1 LAACFGVDCCPALP
15 DVFVSE
21 RGLKVMRD
29 KVLDA
34 MNEAERYA
42 FAIASGR
49 CAKKIEKFIKEEC
62 RGVSPD
68 IVTSSLLSTLNV
80 VLANVHMH
88 KTGCSKNEGMVEA
101 ISIVQEMNERALG
114 ALKKFCYDS

>member
-1 LAACFGVDCCPALP
+1 MRFGSNCRPALP
-15 DVFVSE
+15 DVFVLE
-21 RGLKVMRD
+21 WGLTVMRD

-68 IVTSSLLSTLNV
+68 IVTSSLLATLNV

-101 ISIVQEMNERALG
+101 FKIVQEMNDRSLRT
-114 ALKKFCYDS
+114 LKKFCYES